1 MFLESEDDRNHR
13 AAQQPPLVQ
22 TLPTAVN
29 SFASSKKNPK
39 KNPLLSTKNPPL
51 PLARSSHRTFS
62 GICCC
67 EPSQNSEQRGSASRK
82 YDLLTLRTPA
92 GGRVYAGA
100 STRAAHTC
108 SPLHT
113 HVTWQ
118 RASDPHIEK
127 TERSHWGGGL
137 DRRDSFLRA
146 VHQWVQAAR

>member
-13 AAQQPPLVQ
+13 VAQQPPLVQ
-22 TLPTAVN
+22 TLPAAVN
-29 SFASSKKNPK
+29 SFTSSKKTLCSLP
-39 KNPLLSTKNPPL
+39 KNPPL

-67 EPSQNSEQRGSASRK
+67 EPSQNSEQRGSASRN

-92 GGRVYAGA
+92 GGRFYARSRA
-100 STRAAHTC
+100 RAAHTC

-118 RASDPHIEK
+118 HASDPHIEK
-127 TERSHWGGGL
+127 TERSHWCGGGGRL